1 MKIYFQMQ
9 IFQRAT
15 QTIPKSKV
23 KAKTVKAK
31 ATKTK
36 TAKKTV
42 QLKQNNK
49 DTEKIHETEI
59 MDSNDDDQ
67 VKRN

>member
-15 QTIPKSKV
+15 QTIPKSNV
-23 KAKTVKAK
+23 KTKTVKAK
-31 ATKTK
+31 AAKAKTV
-36 TAKKTV
+36 KKAV
-42 QLKQNNK
+42 QLKSNNK
-49 DTEKIHETEI
+49 QIEKRNEPEI
-59 MDSNDDDQ
+59 MDSSDDDQ

>member
-1 MKIYFQMQ
+1 MQ

-15 QTIPKSKV
+15 QTIPKR

-31 ATKTK
+31 APKTK

-59 MDSNDDDQ
+59 MNSSDDDQ

>member
-1 MKIYFQMQ
+1 MQ

-49 DTEKIHETEI
+49 DKMNEPEI
-59 MDSNDDDQ
+59 MDSSDDDQ